1 MKKLFMLTVLLV
13 VAGSLSADFM
23 QPAREKIPLTIENQS
38 ETKLI
43 SRSSRDTPD
52 WEFVVDPVALL
63 TNYYDYMPGSYN
75 STPVRVQPDA
85 FGGIYITFHA
95 METADATR
103 RVYYAYIGADG
114 SVTVAPIGTDNIKE
128 GYAGIDID
136 PVTGDPFCAWHV
148 DVDPGTV
155 DLEVVCTY
163 DTYHVLQSPGLWLTP
178 FVVMDDTTP
187 QPYGP
192 SDEFAWPYVHIGPSP
207 DPAKRRIYVQANNAD
222 DTPTGSPSENILLAY
237 ADFDQTDLDN
247 GSTLDWS
254 YNTIPLLNEW
264 HIGVPEWIRP
274 FQSFA
279 VSKVDGKVAFYGYNT
294 NDEIYVFLNDNYGE
308 GDFTYIPEAYQFDT
322 WNPQNQDGSYVFE
335 DENGTPYTLYWAFT
349 HSGHMTSIFSEG
361 SNKLNFCGNL
371 GLNCYEGFYFPYEIF
386 PKAFQFDLDTETFSF
401 HDLDITGLNPDD
413 NIPMVPWDI
422 DEDGVVDEFSPEGN
436 VMMYNGWPI
445 WFWSTDPA
453 FHENNH
459 KICSNES
466 GSRMVNIWQ
475 DGLKSKYYN
484 DAGDEDYI
492 DWAEIAEIYI
502 AVSNDGGATWSDPII
517 MNALVGD
524 ENYVTELDGMMPAY
538 VYCGD
543 KIEDLGGSLGEV
555 HLFFLDDESYGSFI
569 QGWGQNLGGMMRYAS
584 IQIDFDDVSADNP
597 TVTPAVAQLSQN
609 YPNPFNPSTT
619 IAYNLQEAG
628 KVSIEIFNTKGQK
641 VTTLVNENTTAGD
654 HTVEWNGKDNNGN
667 SVASGVY
674 LSKKRSDGRYTS
686 TKKMILM
693 K

>member
-1 MKKLFMLTVLLV
+1 MKKFFVVLVLLV
-13 VAGSLSADFM
+13 LAGSLLADFM

-38 ETKLI
+38 ETKLV
-43 SRSSRDTPD
+43 SESSRDFLD

-75 STPVRVQPDA
+75 STPVRIQPDA
-85 FGGIYITFHA
+85 LGGIYITFHA
-95 METADATR
+95 RETADATR
-103 RVYYAYIGADG
+103 RVYYAYIDADG
-114 SVTVAPIGTDNIKE
+114 SVTVANIGTADLHE
-128 GYAGIDID
+128 GYSGVDID

-148 DVDPGTV
+148 NIDGSG
-155 DLEVVCTY
+155 DLETVCTY
-163 DTYHVLQSPGLWLTP
+163 DTYHVLSNPGLWLTP

-192 SDEFAWPYVHIGPSP
+192 TDYFIWPYVHIGPSP
-207 DPAKRRIYVQANNAD
+207 DPDKRRVYVQANNGD
-222 DTPTGSPSENILLAY
+222 DTPTGAPSENILLAY
-237 ADFDQTDLDN
+237 ADFDQTDLEN

-254 YNTIPLLNEW
+254 YNTIPLLDEW

-274 FQSFA
+274 MQSFD
-279 VSKVDGKVAFYGYNT
+279 VSQVDGKVALYGYNT
-294 NDEIYVFLNDNYGE
+294 NDEIHVFLNDNYGE
-308 GDFTYIPEAYQFDT
+308 GDFEYISTNYQFDV
-322 WNPQNQDGSYVFE
+322 WNPQNQDNSYVFD
-335 DENGTPYTLYWAFT
+335 DENGDPYTLFWGFV
-349 HSGHMTSIFSEG
+349 HSGHMNSIFTEG
-361 SNKLNFCGNL
+361 SNKLNFCGNFAL
-371 GLNCYEGFYFPYEIF
+371 QCYEGFYFPFELF
-386 PKAFQFDLDTETFSF
+386 PKAFQYDLDTETFSF

-413 NIPMVPWDI
+413 DIPMVPWDI
-422 DEDGVVDEFSPEGN
+422 DEDGVVDEFNANGD
-436 VMMYNGWPI
+436 VLMYNGWPI

-459 KICSNES
+459 KMCSNES
-466 GSRMVNIWQ
+466 GSRLINVWQ

-484 DAGDEDYI
+484 DLGDEDYI
-492 DWAEIAEIYI
+492 EWAEIAEIYI
-502 AVSNDGGATWSDPII
+502 AVSNDGGATWSAPII

-543 KIEDLGGSLGEV
+543 KIEDLGGGWGEV
-555 HLFFLDDESYGSFI
+555 HFFFLDDESYGSSI
-569 QGWGQNLGGMMRYAS
+569 QGWGQNLGSTMRYAS
-584 IQIDFDDVSADNP
+584 IKIDFGDVSADDP

-628 KVSIEIFNTKGQK
+628 KVSIEIFNTKGQNIR
-641 VTTLVNENTTAGD
+641 TLINENVTAGD

-667 SVASGVY
+667 SVASGIY
-674 LSKKRSDGRYTS
+674 FYKMRSDGRYTS
-686 TKKMILM
+686 TKKMILL